1 MIVHLL
7 EALRWA
13 SDQPCNRSNCG
24 SVCLCGPCHARRTL
38 AILDPAYQPKHRK
51 NFYFPVRL
59 DKSVS
64 RLPMMNL
71 DCAVRK
77 VRRILGDPTKT
88 VKGGKRERRSA
99 GTS

>member
-13 SDQPCNRSNCG
+13 SDQPCDRRNCG

-59 DKSVS
+59 DDS
-64 RLPMMNL
+64 RL